1 MMQVFEDSKVT
12 DEYLSIFLNLDTYLN
27 IECAAER
34 NLAAPPSSRK
44 GAPALSF
51 DFTHL
56 YIKACL

>member
-1 MMQVFEDSKVT
+1 MSDFKYDK
-12 DEYLSIFLNLDTYLN
+12 YISIFLNLDNYLN

-44 GAPALSF
+44 GAPALIF

-56 YIKACL
+56 YINACL